1 MYICVFLIAACKQS
15 ERGRERDLNVIGN
28 DGVAS
33 NPVTDDVLDTDPV
46 LEFDGQSLC
55 LLQILTLECL

>member
-1 MYICVFLIAACKQS
+1 MKPLILCVCVFLIATCKQK
-15 ERGRERDLNVIGN
+15 DLNVIGN

-33 NPVTDDVLDTDPV
+33 NPVTNDVLDTDPV
-46 LEFDGQSLC
+46 LEFNGQSLC